1 LLHFEKFWKSWAI
14 CWHGKSSGRGEKRKA
29 LNDELEEL
37 KNEKRCLLKD
47 VDAMTASANEY
58 AEKTEKTHQL
68 TWIAKS
74 NSFRRSAKEK
84 TSELKVFDE
93 QLTAK
98 LLQLKNCA
106 WTACPWLRHV

>member
-1 LLHFEKFWKSWAI
+1 
-14 CWHGKSSGRGEKRKA
+14 
-29 LNDELEEL
+29 
-37 KNEKRCLLKD
+37 
-47 VDAMTASANEY
+47 MTASANEY

-106 WTACPWLRHV
+106 WTACPWLRHVQTSYVKTVFSAKLPGTYESLAVV